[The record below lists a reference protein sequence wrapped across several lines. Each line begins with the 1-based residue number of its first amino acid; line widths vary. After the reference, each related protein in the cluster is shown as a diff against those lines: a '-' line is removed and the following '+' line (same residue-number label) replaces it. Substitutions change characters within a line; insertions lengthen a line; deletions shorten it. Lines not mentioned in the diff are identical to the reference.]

1 MYIMYNIRREKEYQ
15 ILYIVRYMLNN
26 VRTHTLYIH
35 AHSCYH
41 IQLWASLSNTSL
53 SEQREL

>member
-1 MYIMYNIRREKEYQ
+1 MYNIRREKEYQ